1 MEMPNKN
8 MMYNMKKMEN
18 DLHRA
23 KDKIKDIYNRINKVN
38 NEKSRD
44 ELVKEFKVM
53 INQLK
58 DIQDNCNKLDN
69 FYVADDFFKKT
80 DDNTFSDFEKETYE
94 SLIFMAQ
101 ILRGNVEGLNEFK
114 EQLN

>member
-1 MEMPNKN
+1 
-8 MMYNMKKMEN
+8 
-18 DLHRA
+18 
-23 KDKIKDIYNRINKVN
+23 
-38 NEKSRD
+38 
-44 ELVKEFKVM
+44 M

-69 FYVADDFFKKT
+69 FYVADYFFKKT

>member
-1 MEMPNKN
+1 MEMPNKI
-8 MMYNMKKMEN
+8 MMDNLKKMEN

-53 INQLK
+53 I
-58 DIQDNCNKLDN
+58 
-69 FYVADDFFKKT
+69 KT

>member
-1 MEMPNKN
+1 MEMPNKI
-8 MMYNMKKMEN
+8 MMDNLKKMEN

-44 ELVKEFKVM
+44 
-53 INQLK
+53 QLK

-101 ILRGNVEGLNEFK
+101 ILRGNVEGLNELK
-114 EQLN
+114 EKLN

>member
-1 MEMPNKN
+1 MEMPNKI
-8 MMYNMKKMEN
+8 MMDNLKKMEN

-114 EQLN
+114 EQLK